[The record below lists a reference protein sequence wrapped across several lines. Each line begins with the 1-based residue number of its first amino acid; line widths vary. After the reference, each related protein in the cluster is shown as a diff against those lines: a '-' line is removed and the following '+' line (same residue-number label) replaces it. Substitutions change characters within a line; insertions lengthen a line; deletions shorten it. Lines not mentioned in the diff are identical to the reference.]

1 MEIDDL
7 RSLQGELADL
17 GLPDLRVK
25 EIQFFILEISRT
37 DDGSTNYPMR
47 LLKDYR
53 FESIDSKEEILKEIN
68 KRKVRMKL
76 QDFFCEEGKKKCRG
90 KVGFSTFIHLMNMVK
105 IPVGPEPQKIVVF
118 GFRTK
123 NKLIASKIYEFCYRT
138 QSPSWILMS
147 LDQKIHIDVALE
159 LQNLPFFDLKVE
171 KNAEPEL

>member
-25 EIQFFILEISRT
+25 EIQFFILEISRPG
-37 DDGSTNYPMR
+37 DGSTIYPMR

-53 FESIDSKEEILKEIN
+53 FESIDSKNEILKEIN

-90 KVGFSTFIHLMNMVK
+90 KVGFSTFIHLMNMIK
-105 IPVGPEPQKIVVF
+105 IPVSPEPQKIVVF

-123 NKLIASKIYEFCYRT
+123 DKLIASKIYEFCYRA
-138 QSPSWILMS
+138 QSPSWIVTPLDEKNSGRVES
-147 LDQKIHIDVALE
+147 LI
-159 LQNLPFFDLKVE
+159 QNLPFFDLKVE
-171 KNAEPEL
+171 NNAESTV